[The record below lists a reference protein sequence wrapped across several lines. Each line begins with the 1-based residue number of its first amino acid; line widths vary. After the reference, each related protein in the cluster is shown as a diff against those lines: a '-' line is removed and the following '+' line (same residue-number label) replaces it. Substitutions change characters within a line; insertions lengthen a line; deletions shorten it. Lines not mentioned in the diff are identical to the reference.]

1 MKLNKYMKKM
11 EDAFAV
17 AVKSA
22 ENIGKRTGYVHG
34 FLDGMID
41 GIREVAIE
49 DMEISELDYNV
60 LIAYSSKLKEDFDEG
75 KSI

>member
-1 MKLNKYMKKM
+1 MKVNKYMKKM
-11 EDAFAV
+11 DAAFEV
-17 AVKSA
+17 AVGAAGKV
-22 ENIGKRTGYVHG
+22 GKRTGYIHG
-34 FLDGMID
+34 YLDGMID
-41 GIREVAIE
+41 GIIEVAIE

>member
-1 MKLNKYMKKM
+1 MKVSKYMKKM
-11 EDAFAV
+11 EDAFKV
-17 AVKSA
+17 AVSA
-22 ENIGKRTGYVHG
+22 AGKARKRTGYIHG
-34 FLDGMID
+34 YLEGMID